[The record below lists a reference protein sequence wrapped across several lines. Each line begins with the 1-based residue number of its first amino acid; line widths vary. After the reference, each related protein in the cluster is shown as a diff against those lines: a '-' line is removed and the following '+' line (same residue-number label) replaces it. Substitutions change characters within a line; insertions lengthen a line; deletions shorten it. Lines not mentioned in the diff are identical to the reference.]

1 VLFLVLL
8 GCARSQEGGRTPGG
22 AVSAVFS
29 ANVLRPG
36 AAVAATSPPVAA
48 QPGPSASAQLV
59 PPAAVQP
66 GPSAANAAPSAAPAE
81 HEVVNPAPSAGPSS
95 EPLPSPML
103 SAVPATARPAAS
115 AQRVTGKGQEAAHG
129 RFDAAVVLAAPHA
142 PPRIL
147 AIALSATTVRGGE
160 TVVGQV
166 RTTSNVASVEI
177 RVQGFSTV
185 MTRRSV
191 GDFTLHY
198 PVPMLPPWLHRTYP
212 VVVIA
217 RNVDGLS
224 ETRTLEVTVE

>member
-1 VLFLVLL
+1 VLLIVLL
-8 GCARSQEGGRTPGG
+8 GCARSQEGGHAPGG
-22 AVSAVFS
+22 AVSAAFF
-29 ANVLRPG
+29 ANLLRPG
-36 AAVAATSPPVAA
+36 VAAAA
-48 QPGPSASAQLV
+48 TP
-59 PPAAVQP
+59 PPAP
-66 GPSAANAAPSAAPAE
+66 GT
-81 HEVVNPAPSAGPSS
+81 
-95 EPLPSPML
+95 EPLPSPEL
-103 SAVPATARPAAS
+103 SAVPAAATGRLAAS
-115 AQRVTGKGQEAAHG
+115 AQRVAG
-129 RFDAAVVLAAPHA
+129 RNPDAVQSRTEAAVVLAAPHA

-166 RTTSNVASVEI
+166 RTTSNVASVEV

-217 RNVDGLS
+217 RNVDGVS